1 MNDLL
6 VVFSLIIGSVLFF
19 LVMTVVLIYKSFLLS
34 KYAKGKNKK
43 IYKKVHGI
51 VSEGPFAVPLYN
63 NFAYW
68 RWVFKNER
76 NEDKE
81 LRSRK
86 VSLRKTFFIFLIPL
100 LVILVCSIYLL
111 YLR

>member
-76 NEDKE
+76 NVAIIGWHRE
-81 LRSRK
+81 RSCAHNQYRT
-86 VSLRKTFFIFLIPL
+86 VE
-100 LVILVCSIYLL
+100 YAG
-111 YLR
+111 